1 MATDSSA
8 QYTRP
13 ELRRYG
19 AITLQVQGMS
29 GGSGDGVSSMSE
41 NDSMGMG

>member
-1 MATDSSA
+1 MAADSPL
-8 QYTRP
+8 QYSRP

-29 GGSGDGVSSMSE
+29 GGSGDGVSNMFE

>member
-1 MATDSSA
+1 MATNSCA
-8 QYTRP
+8 QYSRP

-29 GGSGDGVSSMSE
+29 GGSGDGVSSMFE
-41 NDSMGMG
+41 NDSMGNG